1 MSGGSRV
8 YATRRRGVVAGLFAV
23 SGLAVAACSTPPDFS
38 EGIDGFSQAIA
49 AADATGKSL
58 YTGAQKARQDILVR
72 DLPRML
78 QQNAA
83 FSLNPACDPAQM
95 PDYKP
100 GACTLDVTD
109 QNTITARFGQPD
121 DAPPMAS
128 LTRYAA
134 QLSAVVADKT
144 CGALQTDA
152 AGIATSVG
160 DIAKDGGHDVSA
172 QAGAVSQI
180 VSTIGCTVI
189 AEEQLRILRA
199 STSAADGIIGD
210 LVVKIA
216 DVDDTLFK
224 ITLNNA
230 YQQANAPL
238 IDLAVARS
246 KGTASL
252 DQEQSDILQAI
263 ALAAAIDEARMT
275 PPKPIILQIA
285 TLHHRLTE
293 DLKAP
298 TVSLARFQS
307 DTQTFVTEVKAVASA
322 AETLARPKNAPAS
335 AAAGAH

>member
-1 MSGGSRV
+1 M
-8 YATRRRGVVAGLFAV
+8 RRGVVVAGLFAV
-23 SGLAVAACSTPPDFS
+23 SVLAVAACSTPPDFS
-38 EGIDGFSQAIA
+38 DGIDGFSQAVA

-58 YTGAQKARQDILVR
+58 YAGAQKARQDILLR
-72 DLPRML
+72 DLPQML
-78 QQNAA
+78 QRNSA

-95 PDYKP
+95 PAYKA
-100 GACTLDVTD
+100 GACTLDITD
-109 QNTITARFGQPD
+109 QNAVTAPFGPPI
-121 DAPPMAS
+121 DAPPTDS
-128 LTRYAA
+128 LARYGA

-152 AGIATSVG
+152 AGIATSIG
-160 DIAKDGGHDVSA
+160 DIAKDGGHDVTA
-172 QAGAVSQI
+172 QAGAISQI
-180 VSTIGCTVI
+180 VSTIGCTAV

-199 STSAADGIIGD
+199 STSAADGIISE

-238 IDLAVARS
+238 IDLAIARS
-246 KGTASL
+246 KGTASP
-252 DQEQSDILQAI
+252 DQEESDIVQAI
-263 ALAAAIDEARMT
+263 ALATAIDQARTT
-275 PPKPIILQIA
+275 PPRPVILQIA

-307 DTQTFVTEVKAVASA
+307 DTQTFVAEVKAVASA
-322 AETLARPKNAPAS
+322 AETLAKSKNAPAS
-335 AAAGAH
+335 AGAH